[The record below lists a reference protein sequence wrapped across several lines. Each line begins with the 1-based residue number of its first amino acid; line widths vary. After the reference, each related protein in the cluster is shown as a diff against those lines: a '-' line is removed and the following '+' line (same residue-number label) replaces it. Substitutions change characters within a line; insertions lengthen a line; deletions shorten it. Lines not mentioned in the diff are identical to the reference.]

1 MSCVYTDFGHRLSKQ
16 TRRLW
21 KINAMFVLWAGGRL
35 PFQLPDGN
43 IGFTQPLH
51 TLLGMERDRLHIDP
65 DVVQLFSRIFGLDG
79 RLGSLFGG
87 N

>member
-1 MSCVYTDFGHRLSKQ
+1 
-16 TRRLW
+16 
-21 KINAMFVLWAGGRL
+21 MFVLWAGGRL